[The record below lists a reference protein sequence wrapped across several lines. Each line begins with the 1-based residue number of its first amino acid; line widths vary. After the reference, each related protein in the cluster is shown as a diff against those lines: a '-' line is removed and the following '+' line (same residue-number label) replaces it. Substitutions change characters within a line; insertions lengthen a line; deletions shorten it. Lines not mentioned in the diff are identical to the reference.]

1 MTQVELSAAAQQWA
15 NDILVWV
22 GFGTLVGLLAKAVMP
37 GRDPGGA
44 IATLVMGIVGSVIG
58 CGTLTFFYQ
67 GLRVTPLSAL
77 GFLVAVAGALM
88 LLVINRLFGGRLFRE
103 EVRYPTARPVRRRS
117 STRRYADATIDE
129 SL

>member
-1 MTQVELSAAAQQWA
+1 M
-15 NDILVWV
+15 WV

-88 LLVINRLFGGRLFRE
+88 LLIINRLFGGRLFRE
-103 EVRYPTARPVRRRS
+103 DQVRYPTARPVRRR
-117 STRRYADATIDE
+117 TRRYADATIDE